1 MEQIDKM
8 ESFGQMPNLRILS
21 IVRFLF
27 DPSCYYRL
35 QFYIRRNVYTTFLRN
50 QIKKIAKL
58 EDVAKTLEELW
69 ISYNQIK
76 TLDELMP
83 CENLEVSY
91 GVLMDDFHSTS
102 KPFHLTILT
111 ILCPGAVYW
120 KQSN

>member
-1 MEQIDKM
+1 M

-21 IVRFLF
+21 IGRLLYDQIVFACTPMKTCCSFRFVSF
-27 DPSCYYRL
+27 
-35 QFYIRRNVYTTFLRN
+35 FLLKKNETPHVDTCACIRN

-91 GVLMDDFHSTS
+91 RIKLTHSIFLS
-102 KPFHLTILT
+102 RHFQLLTI
-111 ILCPGAVYW
+111 
-120 KQSN
+120 